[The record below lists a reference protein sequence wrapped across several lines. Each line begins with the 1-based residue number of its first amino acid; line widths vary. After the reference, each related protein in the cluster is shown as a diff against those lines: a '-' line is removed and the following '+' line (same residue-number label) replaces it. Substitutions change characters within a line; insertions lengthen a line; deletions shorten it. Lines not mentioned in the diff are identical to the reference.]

1 MKMYLLFEVVAS
13 SVPGMF
19 FYPASLHVLYS
30 HAKLAFLSTICVF
43 GSCFLF
49 VFLFFFIWRLIFRNC
64 CGKERRVSD
73 AEQEYS
79 LLKAKVKHNQ
89 ACSPNGSVTVMC

>member
-49 VFLFFFIWRLIFRNC
+49 VFLFFFHLEVDLPKLLWER
-64 CGKERRVSD
+64 KES
-73 AEQEYS
+73 Q
-79 LLKAKVKHNQ
+79 
-89 ACSPNGSVTVMC
+89 